1 MKTMKTDYV
10 TPAAEV
16 VELIL
21 EGSVMTGSQ
30 IVGGGSS
37 SGGFEDEE

>member
-1 MKTMKTDYV
+1 MKTDYV

-30 IVGGGSS
+30 FVGGGTT
-37 SGGFEDEE
+37 GGGIVDDE

>member
-1 MKTMKTDYV
+1 MKTDYV

-21 EGSVMTGSQ
+21 EGSVLTVSGSDQ
-30 IVGGGSS
+30 FVGGGT
-37 SGGFEDEE
+37 SGGGFVED